1 MDDSAKEKNSWL
13 KRLTN
18 KYRLVILND
27 ESFEEISSF
36 RLSRFNVYIFLST
49 LFILLVFLITSA
61 LIFTPIKEYLPGY
74 TGGDYR
80 DEIINLRMRADSMER
95 SSKATEL
102 YLNNLLQI
110 VNGNVPV
117 VKVDTPVVD
126 VGSSLIPFDTINL
139 KSVSEEELNLR
150 GEMENESS
158 YSLGLN
164 LALNKTPGET
174 SPKSYYFFP
183 PIKGYISDEF
193 KPKDGHYGIDIV
205 APEHEAIKACMDGV
219 VLFSSWTSE
228 TGFVIAIQHHNNLIS
243 LYKHNAVLLKKDGN
257 FVRAGDVIAIIGNTG
272 EHTTGPHLHFEI
284 WYNGIALNPKDYIV
298 F

>member
-95 SSKATEL
+95 SSKAT
-102 YLNNLLQI
+102 
-110 VNGNVPV
+110 
-117 VKVDTPVVD
+117 
-126 VGSSLIPFDTINL
+126 
-139 KSVSEEELNLR
+139 
-150 GEMENESS
+150 
-158 YSLGLN
+158 
-164 LALNKTPGET
+164 
-174 SPKSYYFFP
+174 
-183 PIKGYISDEF
+183 
-193 KPKDGHYGIDIV
+193 
-205 APEHEAIKACMDGV
+205 
-219 VLFSSWTSE
+219 
-228 TGFVIAIQHHNNLIS
+228 
-243 LYKHNAVLLKKDGN
+243 
-257 FVRAGDVIAIIGNTG
+257 
-272 EHTTGPHLHFEI
+272 
-284 WYNGIALNPKDYIV
+284 
-298 F
+298 

>member
-117 VKVDTPVVD
+117 IKVDTPVVD

-139 KSVSEEELNLR
+139 KSVSEEELNRR